1 MLQTFPAEGPG
12 TGDTGEETLLSTVA
26 APAADSRLVP
36 VLLLVTLIAALTDRS
51 GQLGVEE
58 YLAEFPSLQHLLEAG
73 SAPLWAP
80 GDGGAAEEDFAIPGI
95 AGTSLAGT
103 QKLRRDY

>member
-1 MLQTFPAEGPG
+1 METFPAECPG
-12 TGDTGEETLLSTVA
+12 AGHTGEETFLCLPR
-26 APAADSRLVP
+26 APAADSSLVP
-36 VLLLVTLIAALTDRS
+36 VLLLVTLIAVLTDRS

-58 YLAEFPSLQHLLEAG
+58 NLAELPSLQHLLEAG

-95 AGTSLAGT
+95 AGTSLAGP
-103 QKLRRDY
+103 QNLPGEN